1 MIGTIIFLIFYFY
14 WTRSSKREAKKL
26 KTVIKYPSDQ
36 TIEIL
41 KFPKGVDEAAVE
53 NFFGQFGL
61 VREVAAVRNYEEMIS
76 LSKEAYENSL
86 EIKEHRLINIAKG
99 EEEDEKF
106 VAKMERKNDKILK
119 KLEQI

>member
-41 KFPKGVDEAAVE
+41 KFPKGADEAAVE